1 MKTIDPRLSTRK
13 LARDLGIARSML
25 YYRPVR
31 PKIDEEVKLQ
41 IQSVLVDHPS
51 YGHKRIALA
60 LRFNKKRI
68 LRVMKKFGIRPA
80 KRRIPRPAKP
90 NDLGKPNE
98 SRLNITRV
106 LCPIVPDIVW
116 ASDFT
121 YIRFRNQFIYLATV
135 MDIWT
140 REIVGWNVS
149 RFHNAELVLG
159 ALNTALNNSRYVL
172 PRYLHSDRG
181 SEYEDGDYR
190 TILAKFGIIQSFSD
204 KSSPWHNAYQESFF
218 SRFKLELGDPDRFE
232 QLGELVEDVYKTINY
247 YNTKS
252 IHGKLKTTPFN
263 YKESLNQKSQT
274 NRS

>member
-1 MKTIDPRLSTRK
+1 MKAAYPRLSTRK

-25 YYRPVR
+25 YYRHIR
-31 PKIDEEVKLQ
+31 PKVDEEVKLQ

-51 YGHKRIALA
+51 YGHKRVALA
-60 LRFNKKRI
+60 LRLNKKRI
-68 LRVMKKFGIRPA
+68 LRVMKKFGIKPA

-90 NDLGKPNE
+90 DDLGKPDE
-98 SRLNITRV
+98 PRLNITRV
-106 LCPIVPDIVW
+106 LCPIVQGVVW

-121 YIRFRNQFIYLATV
+121 YIRFQNQFIYLATV

-159 ALNTALNNSRYVL
+159 ALNTALNNPRYAAPL
-172 PRYLHSDRG
+172 YLHSDRG
-181 SEYEDGDYR
+181 SEYEDGNYR
-190 TILAKFGIIQSFSD
+190 AVSAGLGITQSFSD
-204 KSSPWHNAYQESFF
+204 KSSPWHNAYLESFF
-218 SRFKLELGDPDRFE
+218 SRFKLELGHPDRFD
-232 QLGELVEDVYKTINY
+232 QLGELVESIYQTINY
-247 YNTKS
+247 YNTKC

-263 YKESLNQKSQT
+263 YKENLDKKSQT